1 MGYSDWSKQAFD
13 DIKVTRATQSVAQVM
28 NATAATVQA
37 DGMDPKDLGIRES
50 RDSAVHPESL
60 SIAIWLDETGS
71 MGRIPYILAREKFG
85 TLMDTVIKHGI
96 AHPQILFGGIG
107 DHYSDRCPLQV
118 GQYESGT
125 TELDKWLTS
134 VYLEGNGG
142 GQNHESYP
150 LGWIV
155 CARHTSLDCVEKRGQ
170 KAFCFTIGDEAPW
183 MKIEAAA
190 MQKIFGKG
198 EDVNCHDVLRELER
212 THHVFHI
219 HVNHGGYANHSP
231 IINAWRD
238 LLGERLL
245 IVDNPNSV
253 AEVIAATVAVVHGAD
268 LATVVQSFD
277 PSIRNTVS
285 TALIPLSRS
294 SVPAVRAQDTGIIK
308 L

>member
-1 MGYSDWSKQAFD
+1 MGYTDWSSQAYD
-13 DIKVTRATQSVAQVM
+13 NIKTTRATQNVAQVM
-28 NATAATVQA
+28 TATATSVQTS
-37 DGMDPKDLGIRES
+37 GMDPKDLNVRES
-50 RDSAVHPESL
+50 RDSAAHPESL

-71 MGRIPYILAREKFG
+71 MGHIPYTLAREKFG
-85 TLMDTVIKHGI
+85 TLMDTIIKHGI

-118 GQYESGT
+118 GQYESGNA
-125 TELDKWLTS
+125 ELDKWLTG

-142 GQNHESYP
+142 GQNRESYP

-155 CARHTSLDCVEKRGQ
+155 CAQHTSLDCVEKRGQ

-190 MQKIFGKG
+190 MQKIFGQG
-198 EDVNCHDVLRELER
+198 EDVDCNNVLRELER

-219 HVNHGGYANHSP
+219 HVNHGGYANSP
-231 IINAWRD
+231 SIINPWRD

-245 IVDNPNSV
+245 IVDDPNSI
-253 AEVIAATVAVVHGAD
+253 AEVIAATVAVVHGTD

-277 PSIRNTVS
+277 PNVRNTVS
-285 TALIPLSRS
+285 TALAPLFRT
-294 SVPAVRAQDTGIIK
+294 SVAIRTQDTGIVR